1 MDVDFSVDKP
11 RIARLT
17 GPNYRPWSIQVQ
29 RLLLSK
35 GLWSVVRLGVEPP
48 RGSATGEIE
57 PEEGASLGGTSGFIG
72 PEGPVADCTEV
83 KDVTAS
89 TIIIGLCVQSTL
101 QHVLLLITA
110 KEQWETLKSLY
121 SPLGLQQ
128 LSAKIQAFTAYR
140 PSEGSTMITE
150 ISTYLSTL

>member
-48 RGSATGEIE
+48 RGSATEEIE
-57 PEEGASLGGTSGFIG
+57 PEEGASLGGTSGFTG
-72 PEGPVADCTEV
+72 PEGPAADRTEV
-83 KDVTAS
+83 KDATAS
-89 TIIIGLCVQSTL
+89 TIIMGLCVQSTL

-121 SPLGLQQ
+121 SPLGL
-128 LSAKIQAFTAYR
+128 
-140 PSEGSTMITE
+140 
-150 ISTYLSTL
+150 